1 MSASFFNDS
10 WYKVSELR
18 ISLLASVVV
27 QEQIFR
33 TKKWIV
39 LKDSSNEAFFRVSVE
54 TFQFLQ
60 ALNLEQTV
68 QETWESYVDRFPR
81 QAPSRE
87 EVVALITQLHS
98 SNLLYFKNDANAKE
112 ISRRVEAARRVRVHS
127 IRRPTREEVLAIF
140 PALKE

>member
-60 ALNLEQTV
+60 ALNLDQTV
-68 QETWESYVDRFPR
+68 QEPWQSYLDRYPR
-81 QAPSRE
+81 QAASRE
-87 EVVALITQLHS
+87 EVVAVLTHLRA
-98 SNLLYFKNDANAKE
+98 SNLLYFKNHGYGKE
-112 ISRRVEAARRVRVHS
+112 
-127 IRRPTREEVLAIF
+127 T
-140 PALKE
+140 